1 MTACITVVGGGLHS
15 VKVSFH
21 AQVSI
26 FLVRVGIVFWFH
38 PGNQLLVAIACIE
51 FFGTRANRDAV

>member
-1 MTACITVVGGGLHS
+1 MTACITVVGGGLLS

-26 FLVRVGIVFWFH
+26 FLVGIVFWFH

-51 FFGTRANRDAV
+51 FFGTRANCDAV